1 MTHAPIADF
10 TSFLTLDTDLIQT
23 AAPPLGIDK
32 EARDDSDEK
41 FHNDE
46 PKDAIARDRRA
57 HIVEVGYCT

>member
-1 MTHAPIADF
+1 M
-10 TSFLTLDTDLIQT
+10 TLDTDLIQT

-32 EARDDSDEK
+32 EARDDSGEK

-57 HIVEVGYCT
+57 HIVEVCYCT